1 MAALTAV
8 SVAAP
13 TVVDM
18 LERMDTSASIQGGRI
33 TAEEGGRSG
42 NWTRPVES

>member
-1 MAALTAV
+1 MEGLTAV

-33 TAEEGGRSG
+33 TAKEGGRSG
-42 NWTRPVES
+42 TWTRPAGS